1 MIERKW
7 YGAAGLLAVIMM
19 ASGGAWASGA
29 HFATSAQSRSD
40 KSHVPT
46 ISPEVVAAASKINAD
61 PVVKAIVKEWRTPEN
76 IQERF
81 DQHKELV
88 RIAGPSR
95 HENRRA
101 TEIMRRMVEDWGF
114 SPDQVK
120 TRKNGYLPGSDVQKV
135 DGLPV
140 YNACVVIKG
149 SYSGLKNAKSYK
161 GHYPK
166 VLVEGHID
174 AVNPSTLPPANNP
187 YLPIKLQPMSE
198 PVVSTPEQLA
208 AISRELHFDASGHII
223 HDDNYRAARHYFA
236 NEKQAKKANAL
247 RMYVP
252 GFGDDMGN
260 ASNVMMIARAMN
272 EHHVKPVYDIW
283 FCNTAGEEG
292 KGNLAGMKQLY
303 GYDQDKGT
311 GTNPLNFVANFGL
324 DAGGSGTVNFIGSYR
339 FEIKYKAPAQA
350 SRSGPSAL
358 EAAAASI
365 ARIAQIKTSWDKDRH
380 SPKVTYTVGTVRCAD
395 PEGQGGV
402 VPSCSIQIDMRA
414 PTDKP
419 LNRIRQR
426 IEPLFQAGVH
436 AENARHDVPDDSP
449 KAVTT
454 ELVWFGDRP
463 AHRNTNPSNV
473 AIQAAWQAAKVVGVD
488 TAPRLDPGSSSLN
501 DNVPAAIGVPTI
513 DTSIVARAAGGGA
526 HTFYEWGVP
535 GEPELEAKRM
545 QRILTAAL
553 ITAGFHTADGTVI
566 KPSAPPIGNRTAEL
580 VDHEEP
586 QS

>member
-1 MIERKW
+1 MIERKRC
-7 YGAAGLLAVIMM
+7 GAACLLALIMM
-19 ASGGAWASGA
+19 TGNSAWAGQ
-29 HFATSAQSRSD
+29 TQSTAPARPPSD
-40 KSHVPT
+40 NSHVPV
-46 ISPEVVAAASKINAD
+46 ISPQVVAAAHKINAD
-61 PVVKAIVKEWRTPEN
+61 PVVKAIVKQWNTPEN

-101 TEIMRRMVEDWGF
+101 TEIMRRMVEEWGF
-114 SPDQVK
+114 SPNQVTTQK
-120 TRKNGYLPGSDVQKV
+120 DGYLPGSDVQRV

-140 YNACVVIKG
+140 YNECVVIKG
-149 SYSGLKNAKSYK
+149 SYPESKDAKSYK
-161 GHYPK
+161 GQYPK
-166 VLVEGHID
+166 ILVEGHID
-174 AVNPSTLPPANNP
+174 AVNPATLPPADDP

-236 NEKQAKKANAL
+236 DKKQAKKANAL

-272 EHHVKPVYDIW
+272 AHHVKPVYDIW

-303 GYDQDKGT
+303 GYDQNKGT

-350 SRSGPSAL
+350 TRNGPGAV

-365 ARIAQIKTSWDKDRH
+365 ARIARIKTSWDKDRH

-402 VPSCSIQIDMRA
+402 VPSCSIQVDMRA

-419 LNRIRQR
+419 LNRIRHK

-436 AENARHDVPDDSP
+436 AENSRHGVADDSP
-449 KAVTT
+449 EAVTT

-488 TAPRLDPGSSSLN
+488 TASRLDPGSSSLN

-535 GEPELEAKRM
+535 GKPALEAKRM

-553 ITAGFHTADGTVI
+553 IAAGFHAADGTVI
-566 KPSAPPIGNRTAEL
+566 EPAAPPIGNRTAEL
-580 VDHEEP
+580 ADHEEP

>member
-1 MIERKW
+1 MIEHKRYVMAGW
-7 YGAAGLLAVIMM
+7 LAATMM
-19 ASGGAWASGA
+19 VSSGAWAAGA
-29 HFATSAQSRSD
+29 PPAAD

-46 ISPEVVAAASKINAD
+46 ISPEVIAAAKTINAD
-61 PVVKAIVKEWRTPEN
+61 PVVKAIVAEWNTPRN

-101 TEIMRRMVEDWGF
+101 TEIMRRMVEEWGF
-114 SPDQVK
+114 SPAQVT
-120 TRKNGYLPGSDVQKV
+120 TRSDGHLAGSDVQRV

-149 SYSGLKNAKSYK
+149 SYAQTAGAESYK
-161 GHYPK
+161 GQYPK

-174 AVNPSTLPPANNP
+174 AVNPAVLPPADDP

-208 AISRELHFDASGHII
+208 AISRELHFDNSGHIV

-236 NEKQAKKANAL
+236 NKAEAKKANAL

-252 GFGDDMGN
+252 GYGDDMLN
-260 ASNVMMIARAMN
+260 ASNVMMLARAVN
-272 EHHVKPVYDIW
+272 KHGIKPVYDIW

-311 GTNPLNFVANFGL
+311 GTNPLNFVTNFGL

-339 FEIKYKAPAQA
+339 FEMKYKAPRKAT
-350 SRSGPSAL
+350 RHGPSAL
-358 EAAAASI
+358 QAAAASV
-365 ARIAQIKTSWDKDRH
+365 ARIAHIKTPWDADKN
-380 SPKVTYTVGTVRCAD
+380 SPKVTYTVGMMRCEPAD
-395 PEGQGGV
+395 KKTGV
-402 VPSCSIQIDMRA
+402 VPSCSIQVDMRA

-419 LNRIRQR
+419 LNQIRHR
-426 IEPLFQAGVH
+426 IEPMFQAGVH
-436 AENARHDVPDDSP
+436 AENTRHGVADNAPQ
-449 KAVTT
+449 AVTT

-463 AHRNTNPSNV
+463 AHQNTNPSNV
-473 AIQAAWQAAKVVGVD
+473 AIQAAWQAAEVVGVD

-501 DNVPAAIGVPTI
+501 DNVPAAMGVPTI
-513 DTSIVARAAGGGA
+513 DTSITARAAGGGA

-535 GEPELEAKRM
+535 GEPELAAKRM
-545 QRILTAAL
+545 QRVLLAAL
-553 ITAGFHTADGTVI
+553 IAAGFHTADGTVI
-566 KPSAPPIGNRTAEL
+566 MPSAPPIGGRTAEL
-580 VDHEEP
+580 VIAEEP
-586 QS
+586 KS